1 VNNEPLQHRRSVI
14 CTEPKVGKNIKTKG
28 EQKMK
33 TKKVVLNFI
42 VLPIVIL
49 LVILVAAFFLVGS
62 SLIKS
67 GVEKAASSALGVPV
81 TIKSI
86 DLSILQG
93 CVSIKGLVVKNPPGY
108 ANETLL
114 ELGDAAVNLDIGSLL
129 SNTIKIQL
137 IKLDG
142 TKLTI
147 EQKGLSNNLK
157 EVLDKLPKEEKK
169 VEPQQGKG
177 GRNLHINHLEITNTN
192 VRVKLLPVPGKSDT
206 VSLKLDPIIMDNLGT
221 DNKLRTG
228 ILAAKI
234 LKAMATGIA
243 KQGAGVLP
251 DDMVKG
257 IGTSLEKATE
267 MGKAA
272 AEEGK
277 KALDSGKEAVESIKG
292 LLGGK
297 K

>member
-1 VNNEPLQHRRSVI
+1 
-14 CTEPKVGKNIKTKG
+14 
-28 EQKMK
+28 MK
-33 TKKVVLNFI
+33 TKKIVLNYI
-42 VLPIVIL
+42 VLPLVIL
-49 LVILVAAFFLVGS
+49 LIVLVAAFFLVGT

-67 GVEKAASSALGVPV
+67 GVEKAASSTLGVPV

-86 DLSILQG
+86 DLSILSG
-93 CVSIKGLVVKNPPGY
+93 RVNIKGLVVKNPPGY
-108 ANETLL
+108 VNETLL
-114 ELGDAAVNLDIGSLL
+114 ELGEGTVNLDIGSLM
-129 SNTIKIQL
+129 SDTVKIQL

-142 TKLTI
+142 TKLTM

-157 EVLDKLPKEEKK
+157 EILDNLPKGEKKAEPKPEEK
-169 VEPQQGKG
+169 GK
-177 GRNLHINHLEITNTN
+177 NLHINRLEITSTN

-221 DNKLRTG
+221 DQKLRTG
-228 ILAAKI
+228 ALTAKV
-234 LKAMATGIA
+234 LKALATGVA

-257 IGTSLEKATE
+257 IGSSLDKAAE
-267 MGKAA
+267 MGKTA

-277 KALDSGKEAVESIKG
+277 KAIESGKEAVEGIKG

>member
-1 VNNEPLQHRRSVI
+1 
-14 CTEPKVGKNIKTKG
+14 
-28 EQKMK
+28 MK

-42 VLPIVIL
+42 LLPVVIL
-49 LVILVAAFFLVGS
+49 LVILVAAFFLVGTG
-62 SLIKS
+62 LIKS

-81 TIKSI
+81 TIKDI

-93 CVSIKGLVVKNPPGY
+93 YVAIKGLVVKNPPGY

-114 ELGDAAVNLDIGSLL
+114 ELGEATVNLDIGSLM
-129 SNTIKIQL
+129 SNTVKIQL

-157 EVLDKLPKEEKK
+157 EILDKLPKEEKK
-169 VEPQQGKG
+169 AEPKPEEEGK
-177 GRNLHINHLEITNTN
+177 NLHINRLEITSTN
-192 VRVKLLPVPGKSDT
+192 VRVKLLPIPGKSDT
-206 VSLKLDPIIMDNLGT
+206 VSLKLDPIIMNNLGT
-221 DNKLRTG
+221 DKKLSIG
-228 ILAAKI
+228 ILTAKV
-234 LKAMATGIA
+234 LEAMATGIA
-243 KQGAGVLP
+243 KQGAGLLP

-257 IGTSLEKATE
+257 IGSSLEKAAE
-267 MGKAA
+267 IGKAA
-272 AEEGK
+272 TDEGK
-277 KALDSGKEAVESIKG
+277 KALESGKEAVEGIKG